1 MNRFRELRKSK
12 GLTQEDLGK
21 ILNVQKST
29 ISRYEKGLIFPSP
42 DVLKLMAN
50 YFNVSTDYLLDEEVT
65 SLQSESDEKNLLRG
79 FRNLTQDGRYAL
91 LQVMNV
97 LQRNNSATA

>member
-1 MNRFRELRKSK
+1 MNRFRELRKAK

-29 ISRYEKGLIFPSP
+29 ISRYEKGLIFPSS
-42 DVLKLMAN
+42 DVLKSMAN
-50 YFNVSTDYLLDEEVT
+50 CFNVSIDYLLSENAITLQVESEET
-65 SLQSESDEKNLLRG
+65 NLLRG
-79 FRNLTQDGRYAL
+79 FRNLTQDGRNAL
-91 LQVMNV
+91 LQVLNV